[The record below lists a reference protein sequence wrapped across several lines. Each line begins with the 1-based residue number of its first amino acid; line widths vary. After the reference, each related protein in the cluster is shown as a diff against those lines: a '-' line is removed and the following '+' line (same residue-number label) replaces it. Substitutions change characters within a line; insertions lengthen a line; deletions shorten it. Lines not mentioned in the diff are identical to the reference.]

1 MIMDYEKKYKEAIE
15 RLRNAFYDNNSRM
28 CEEYR
33 NAVLKIIEPI
43 FPEITESEDE
53 RIRKKI
59 IAFFKGQIPSTSAED
74 NKKFVAWLEKQGEQK
89 QDVNIQIN
97 PSEYINDMGGN
108 GCYLKNTTQNS
119 TWSEEDELKRS
130 TLINVV
136 KKQQGSAIFEG
147 LLPEELIDW
156 LESLKD
162 RSQPQPKQDSTDRF
176 FEGFKKGEQSVI
188 ENYGKYGLCNP
199 TKSKWSEEDE
209 LHIRK
214 LEDLVKR
221 VWAIAEHENDKE
233 TIHEMSDLSFFL
245 KTLKPQLKQEWSK
258 EDEDYFDAIIAK
270 LEVTQE
276 DAALTDNQMNFLKSL
291 KSRVQPKQEW
301 SEEEQQTIKD
311 AASFILS
318 CVNIVETKEEE
329 ERLEELADKLQD
341 LRPQSHW
348 KPTKEQ
354 MSAIEGA
361 VNDWGFQRLHLNS
374 LYEQLKKLREE

>member
-1 MIMDYEKKYKEAIE
+1 MDYEKKYKEAIE
-15 RLRNAFYDNNSRM
+15 RLRNAFYDNNNRM

-33 NAVLKIIEPI
+33 NATLKIIEPI
-43 FPEITESEDE
+43 FPEIAEPEDE
-53 RIRKKI
+53 RIREKLLSSFKSIMADADEDELWYGLSYNDI
-59 IAFFKGQIPSTSAED
+59 IT
-74 NKKFVAWLEKQGEQK
+74 WLEKQGKQK

-108 GCYLKNTTQNS
+108 GCYLKNTTQAS
-119 TWSEEDELKRS
+119 AWSEEDDYNLQCMIAKVTS
-130 TLINVV
+130 DIQKGNV
-136 KKQQGSAIFEG
+136 GRNN
-147 LLPEELIDW
+147 ELIDW

-162 RSQPQPKQDSTDRF
+162 RAQPKQDSTDRF

-188 ENYGKYGLCNP
+188 ENFGKYGLCKP
-199 TKSKWSEEDE
+199 TKWSEEDE
-209 LHIRK
+209 LHIRE

-221 VWAIAEHENDKE
+221 VWAIAEHENHKE
-233 TIHEMSDLSFFL
+233 TIHQMSDLSFFL

-258 EDEDYFDAIIAK
+258 DDEDYFDAIIAK

-291 KSRVQPKQEW
+291 KNRVQPKREW

-318 CVNIVETKEEE
+318 CVNIAETKEEE
-329 ERLEELADKLQD
+329 ERLEKLAGKLQD
-341 LRPQSHW
+341 LKPQPHW

-354 MSAIEGA
+354 MDTIEA
-361 VNDWGFQRLHLNS
+361 VVNDWSFQRLYLNS
-374 LYEQLKKLREE
+374 LYEQLKKLRELS